1 MGSTLYSYHY
11 PLLDSNPKSLLLCK
25 EKLKSLEWATVE
37 WVIDLHDLDVYNLLG
52 CYQCES

>member
-1 MGSTLYSYHY
+1 MGSTLYSYHC